1 MSAIA
6 NMPKVKEALDN
17 LREVLETERRDRIEF
32 LRSCIGS
39 WKEEI
44 ARAEKLPEQIARSE
58 AEIAELETVGL
69 PLSVT
74 TLLGG
79 AVRNCPLCLLPVM
92 TSELRPHDGII
103 ACRSCRLN
111 AEEYNKTAKLL
122 GAWCRP
128 KRDVKTNAFC
138 PGCKNPV
145 PIQELYPKSDEY
157 AEEVDG
163 KKVLVS
169 LCDACREERRRDV

>member
-1 MSAIA
+1 MSTID

-32 LRSCIGS
+32 LRSCISS

-44 ARAEKLPEQIARSE
+44 ARAKKLPEQIARSE
-58 AEIAELETVGL
+58 AEIAELETVSL

-79 AVRNCPLCLLPVM
+79 AVKNCPLCLLPVM
-92 TSELRPHDGII
+92 TSELNFRDGVV
-103 ACRSCRLN
+103 ACRACRLN
-111 AEEYNKTAKLL
+111 AEEYNKTAKLF
-122 GAWCRP
+122 GACPQCQKKVPAKQLEP
-128 KRDVKTNAFC
+128 K
-138 PGCKNPV
+138 P
-145 PIQELYPKSDEY
+145 DEY

-163 KKVLVS
+163 KKVPVI
-169 LCDACREERRRDV
+169 LCDACREERSRDV

>member
-1 MSAIA
+1 MSTIA

-17 LREVLETERRDRIEF
+17 LREVLETERRDRIEW
-32 LRSCIGS
+32 LRSCIRS

-58 AEIAELETVGL
+58 AEIAELETVSL

-92 TSELRPHDGII
+92 TSELSPRDGII
-103 ACRSCRLN
+103 ACRACRLN
-111 AEEYNKTAKLL
+111 AEEYNKQF
-122 GAWCRP
+122 G
-128 KRDVKTNAFC
+128 VC
-138 PGCKNPV
+138 PDC
-145 PIQELYPKSDEY
+145 
-157 AEEVDG
+157 G
-163 KKVLVS
+163 KKATREELAPAPCPFELEVNGNKTPFSV
-169 LCDACREERRRDV
+169 CNACRTARADDV